1 MTSKAYHCRMRIL
14 LAASLTLLLAA
25 CAAAPQRN
33 PLAEWVPSPNFEAR
47 RPLIIVI
54 HATEQASAQQSLDT
68 LRSANGKGPVSA
80 HYLIG
85 DDGRLYQLVADAD
98 RAWHAGGG
106 RWGTI
111 TDLNNAS
118 IGIEIDNEVGEPYTE
133 VQIATLLHLL
143 DDLTTRLGIPKTQV
157 IGHADL
163 APTRKRDPGPQTESS
178 SPPGH
183 PANRYPSPRT
193 VTTKRGAPIAQP
205 SQSIDDAIAAGVPP
219 RDLDALVKQ
228 WGQYNLQE
236 AARKAKEA
244 TEAMASSVQARR
256 RKIADELLKIADG
269 YGISMSEA
277 RNIFEEA
284 RAAEK
289 GGKLK

>member
-1 MTSKAYHCRMRIL
+1 MTYD
-14 LAASLTLLLAA
+14 
-25 CAAAPQRN
+25 
-33 PLAEWVPSPNFEAR
+33 PN
-47 RPLIIVI
+47 
-54 HATEQASAQQSLDT
+54 
-68 LRSANGKGPVSA
+68 
-80 HYLIG
+80 
-85 DDGRLYQLVADAD
+85 
-98 RAWHAGGG
+98 
-106 RWGTI
+106 
-111 TDLNNAS
+111 
-118 IGIEIDNEVGEPYTE
+118 
-133 VQIATLLHLL
+133 
-143 DDLTTRLGIPKTQV
+143 DLTGTDNLVNLGQEPAQREK
-157 IGHADL
+157 
-163 APTRKRDPGPQTESS
+163 PGKAKKATKKK
-178 SPPGH
+178 
-183 PANRYPSPRT
+183 PAGKS
-193 VTTKRGAPIAQP
+193 TTKRGAPIAQP

-256 RKIADELLKIADG
+256 RQIADELLKIADG